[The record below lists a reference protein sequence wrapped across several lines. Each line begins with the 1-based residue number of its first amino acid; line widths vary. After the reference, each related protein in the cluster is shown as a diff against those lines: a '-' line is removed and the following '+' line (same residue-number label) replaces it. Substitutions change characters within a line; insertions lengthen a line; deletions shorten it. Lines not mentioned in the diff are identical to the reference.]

1 MAFWETDDQPV
12 LDPEAVLNANATA
25 QSLKSQKAAD
35 WQLGQSNRA
44 QAAGLWDAKTGLA
57 QKQLGDWTAAR
68 GQGQQALQ
76 AAGQQGL
83 TDIAQQGAESRANA
97 AAAGGGSTASV
108 YGGLLAAGK
117 QIGQDQATYR
127 AKAAQDLAGYATDTL
142 AGAQERQ
149 SNVQDT
155 GLQALSAKAAMG
167 TETENSQK
175 RLSDIQ
181 SQVHAAEDDMR
192 KNGTYSGEQQALS
205 EKLLQQA
212 QSEPDSLVRE
222 WLTQRAYDIAEGVID
237 V

>member
-1 MAFWETDDQPV
+1 MAFAAYNKETKQWEQTDV
-12 LDPEAVLNANATA
+12 DPEATPAATA
-25 QSLKSQKAAD
+25 AANDYKSQ
-35 WQLGQSNRA
+35 QGVRA
-44 QAAGLWDAKTGLA
+44 QAAGLWDAKTALA
-57 QKQLGDWTAAR
+57 GKQLGDWTSQR

-142 AGAQERQ
+142 AGTQERQ
-149 SNVQDT
+149 ANVQDT
-155 GLQALSAKAAMG
+155 GLQALQAKAAMG

-175 RLSDIQ
+175 RLADLQ
-181 SQVHAAEDDMR
+181 SQVAKEEDNVR
-192 KNGTYSGEQQALS
+192 KNGATTGEQAAYAHQLYL
-205 EKLLQQA
+205 KA
-212 QSEPDSLVRE
+212 QSEPDQMVRQ
-222 WLTQRAYDIAEGVID
+222 WLLDEADRVASGYVD